1 MNHFLSLVSAFAT
14 ATLLLSGCSPKVY
27 TSIQHGYP
35 ARPEGSPVQ
44 VYELGDTLPGNAER
58 IGTFRITDTGFSTA
72 CSYDRVVELAKA
84 EANNEGGNCL
94 YLIDHK
100 FPNLFST
107 CHQIQGWILQLSD
120 SLFWAN
126 YEDNLRVQ
134 TGRTLLYENSWE
146 PASAASARAAT
157 ECSAANNRSAADNRP
172 AQRNR
177 PARKTR
183 SVTSESGRPHA
194 EPLHKSGYS
203 TLSFDAGYAFITSKY
218 LLPDEYVSGNP
229 QQGLDIGLS
238 YQWLWNSG
246 FGLGVRYSGY
256 FSSFTLQ
263 STSDDGKYSVRAKD
277 RLRLHYVAPEL
288 VLRQQI
294 GRKWLF
300 HEAVGIGYVRYTEQM
315 AELASGINGFG
326 IHVILGIEY
335 KLAKNV
341 GLGFSVNAYSARFRS
356 QDRFIESYSDKKQ
369 KAGITRLSLDG
380 GLRFYF

>member
-1 MNHFLSLVSAFAT
+1 MNHSLFSALAT
-14 ATLLLSGCSPKVY
+14 AVLLLSGCSPKVY
-27 TSIQHGYP
+27 TSIQQGYP

-44 VYELGDTLPGNAER
+44 VYERGDTLPGNAER

-100 FPNLFST
+100 FPSLFST

-120 SLFWAN
+120 SLFWAS

-134 TGRTLLYENSWE
+134 SGRTLLYENTWE

-157 ECSAANNRSAADNRP
+157 ESFAPHNRP
-172 AQRNR
+172 AQHKRPAKHNR
-177 PARKTR
+177 PARKVRR
-183 SVTSESGRPHA
+183 STYEPVRPHA

-203 TLSFDAGYAFITSKY
+203 TLSLDAGYAFITSKY

-229 QQGLDIGLS
+229 KQGLDIGLS
-238 YQWLWNSG
+238 YQWLWNI
-246 FGLGVRYSGY
+246 GLGIGIRYSGY
-256 FSSFTLQ
+256 FSSYTQQL
-263 STSDDGKYSVRAKD
+263 TPDDGTSALHAKD
-277 RLRLHYVAPEL
+277 RLRLHYVAPEF

-294 GRKWLF
+294 GRKWMF
-300 HEAVGIGYVRYTEQM
+300 HESVGIGYVRYTEQM
-315 AELASGINGFG
+315 AGLSMGINGFG
-326 IHVILGIEY
+326 IHTTLGVEY

-356 QDRFIESYSDKKQ
+356 QDRFIESYTDNKR
-369 KAGITRLSLDG
+369 KAGITRISLDG